1 MLGLSSSLVKGG
13 ASLLTFV
20 KDNLKLYL
28 DFKKSR
34 SDTLAFPSDGSTSF
48 DASGD
53 YIKVPHNDS
62 LNLGTS
68 DFTISF
74 WVKSPSTTSNNMSI
88 VDKYHSNVGFTIVWH
103 TSNKLRLYIK
113 DGTDDY
119 YSYANQT
126 LSFGVWYHFA
136 VVFNA
141 TTNKAT
147 YYIDG
152 VNVAKSSED
161 DGNIDSISNTGELT
175 IGASASNGY
184 SFKGSLANL
193 AMWSR
198 VLSPEEVQSVM
209 NKSYSQLVSVEKT
222 SLVSWWALDGTEYSS
237 ELWDADASTFDSG
250 THSWIKY
257 HVANGLEN
265 DSGALKISRP
275 SSGGDHRGAYVWFKD
290 ASDLSKD
297 LIVGATYRITFDAKV
312 NSGTSVNV
320 TVHANG
326 TPSATV
332 TETSFTSKSID
343 FVASSVNTNYLDT
356 MDLNANEIIWLDNLS
371 LKVIQNPD
379 SKGSNNGTVVGATTT
394 TSVYG
399 GNAPILPRAID
410 IAESFA
416 EQIGNGSALLNTVN
430 INGTDRIPIEKT
442 LVLGTNDFTIT
453 AWANSIGGDSGYQ
466 GVVSIG
472 TATDNQ
478 STYMGIIASNNW
490 GFGLFGL
497 NHDSGIS
504 VASTVNEWNHLA
516 MAREGSNLK
525 FYFNGILV
533 ATGSAGS
540 LSMTDGGTHIGSIG
554 DNNTYNFNGNIASVG
569 IWQGTL
575 SQSQVQSVMEST
587 SYSKIPASVKS
598 TLGNDVK
605 NYHSVD
611 NVNNSFVNNI
621 VTFTTNGYVF
631 FSGVAPASTLFKF
644 EYTILT
650 NTASGLRLAGGSSA
664 FGSPSL
670 DDSVGTHSLYLV
682 SSSNVNANFLSINS
696 AGFRGTITDISVK
709 EVTNDIVAYYPLD
722 AGENS
727 NMSKDYTV
735 ADSLMTFGDNLLADG
750 DAGSDGWTN
759 DTGGTN
765 PPAVNEKSSEYAK
778 EGTFSRKF
786 VADGGTDAV
795 NTPTFTTET
804 GATYQVSFWIRP
816 NSTSQNFYIYQGDGS
831 GTNTFIAEATST
843 TWLRSYTANQW
854 NKLVGYFTES
864 GGGSNAY
871 LQFESP
877 SSSDV
882 TYYIDEV
889 KVKKVLSGNYGR
901 LL

>member
-1 MLGLSSSLVKGG
+1 
-13 ASLLTFV
+13 
-20 KDNLKLYL
+20 
-28 DFKKSR
+28 
-34 SDTLAFPSDGSTSF
+34 
-48 DASGD
+48 
-53 YIKVPHNDS
+53 
-62 LNLGTS
+62 
-68 DFTISF
+68 
-74 WVKSPSTTSNNMSI
+74 
-88 VDKYHSNVGFTIVWH
+88 
-103 TSNKLRLYIK
+103 
-113 DGTDDY
+113 
-119 YSYANQT
+119 
-126 LSFGVWYHFA
+126 
-136 VVFNA
+136 
-141 TTNKAT
+141 
-147 YYIDG
+147 
-152 VNVAKSSED
+152 
-161 DGNIDSISNTGELT
+161 
-175 IGASASNGY
+175 
-184 SFKGSLANL
+184 
-193 AMWSR
+193 
-198 VLSPEEVQSVM
+198 
-209 NKSYSQLVSVEKT
+209 
-222 SLVSWWALDGTEYSS
+222 
-237 ELWDADASTFDSG
+237 
-250 THSWIKY
+250 
-257 HVANGLEN
+257 
-265 DSGALKISRP
+265 
-275 SSGGDHRGAYVWFKD
+275 
-290 ASDLSKD
+290 
-297 LIVGATYRITFDAKV
+297 

-682 SSSNVNANFLSINS
+682 SSSNVN
-696 AGFRGTITDISVK
+696 
-709 EVTNDIVAYYPLD
+709 
-722 AGENS
+722 
-727 NMSKDYTV
+727 
-735 ADSLMTFGDNLLADG
+735 
-750 DAGSDGWTN
+750 
-759 DTGGTN
+759 
-765 PPAVNEKSSEYAK
+765 
-778 EGTFSRKF
+778 
-786 VADGGTDAV
+786 
-795 NTPTFTTET
+795 
-804 GATYQVSFWIRP
+804 
-816 NSTSQNFYIYQGDGS
+816 
-831 GTNTFIAEATST
+831 
-843 TWLRSYTANQW
+843 
-854 NKLVGYFTES
+854 
-864 GGGSNAY
+864 
-871 LQFESP
+871 
-877 SSSDV
+877 
-882 TYYIDEV
+882 
-889 KVKKVLSGNYGR
+889 
-901 LL
+901 